1 MGENNLEYT
10 TGILIGDTGSGENQM
25 LQTFKAEPRT
35 SLEGINI
42 YRINYENRY
51 SFDLIKCL
59 GTDRLQNSVNDVE
72 KIRLSLISYP
82 INSIFI
88 VMKLDTRFERMI
100 DLYMETESLVE
111 RYKERIV
118 IIIINPDSWRNHEDI
133 SKSLQEGFKEY
144 CQNIIFFSP
153 IFDDSENLAYSM
165 ANFMGMN
172 DKVSLNLSEDF
183 KHNFQINEEERKN
196 IEVSGIIKIIF
207 RF

>member
-1 MGENNLEYT
+1 MKENKLRLTAVLLGDRGVGKYK
-10 TGILIGDTGSGENQM
+10 ILQKLQAKIKIENEQ
-25 LQTFKAEPRT
+25 
-35 SLEGINI
+35 INI

-153 IFDDSENLAYSM
+153 IFDDSENLSKKM
-165 ANFMGMN
+165 VDFM
-172 DKVSLNLSEDF
+172 
-183 KHNFQINEEERKN
+183 KN
-196 IEVSGIIKIIF
+196 NVIL
-207 RF
+207 

>member
-1 MGENNLEYT
+1 MKENKLRLTAVLLGDRGVGKYK
-10 TGILIGDTGSGENQM
+10 ILQKLQAKIKIENEQ
-25 LQTFKAEPRT
+25 
-35 SLEGINI
+35 INI

-153 IFDDSENLAYSM
+153 IFDDSENLSKKM
-165 ANFMGMN
+165 VDFMKSWT
-172 DKVSLNLSEDF
+172 KVNMILCEDF
-183 KHNFQINEEERKN
+183 NSHFQIKEYQNNFEILGKY
-196 IEVSGIIKIIF
+196 KM
-207 RF
+207 

>member
-1 MGENNLEYT
+1 MKENKLRLTAVLLGDRGVGKYK
-10 TGILIGDTGSGENQM
+10 ILQKLQAKIKIENEQ
-25 LQTFKAEPRT
+25 
-35 SLEGINI
+35 INI

-88 VMKLDTRFERMI
+88 VMRLDTRFERMI
-100 DLYMETESLVE
+100 DLYLETESLVE

-153 IFDDSENLAYSM
+153 IFDDSENLSKKM
-165 ANFMGMN
+165 VDFMKSWT
-172 DKVSLNLSEDF
+172 KVNMILCEDF
-183 KHNFQINEEERKN
+183 NSHFQIKEYQNNFEILGKY
-196 IEVSGIIKIIF
+196 KM
-207 RF
+207 